1 MTFSCRR
8 TALRKFLYPF
18 AAALL
23 LFLPALVWGNE
34 PLFIKF
40 ATVAPEGSTWMN
52 HMKDLDKTVREKS
65 KGRLGFRIY
74 AGGVAGDE
82 LDTLR
87 KIRIGQIQSAAFSG
101 VGFGQIL
108 PMLRVLDLPFL
119 FRNHDEVDLVHKD
132 MESFFAQHFREK
144 GFELIAWAEVGNVNL
159 FSQHPI
165 RKVGDLERLKVW
177 TWSGDPI
184 AKETFSA
191 MGTNPIPLAITDVTT
206 ALNTGMIDTVYA
218 PPLGA
223 IALQWNLYVKTMT
236 TLPLAH
242 STGAVLIARNFADK
256 MPPDLLK
263 LLKDEFRR
271 AMAEL
276 TGELRKQSQEA
287 VTLLEKGGLQI
298 VPMPD
303 EAELKAFY
311 KVHDE
316 VAQALEGKVYPKD
329 VLDRVYALLKR
340 KPQ

>member
-1 MTFSCRR
+1 
-8 TALRKFLYPF
+8 LRKLLYFF

-23 LFLPALVWGNE
+23 LFLPALVWGE
-34 PLFIKF
+34 GSHIIKF

-52 HMKDLDKTVREKS
+52 AMKELDKTIRAKS

-108 PMLRVLDLPFL
+108 PMVRVLDLPFL
-119 FRNHDEVDLVHKD
+119 FRSDEEVDRVHQE
-132 MESFFAQHFREK
+132 MESFFAGLFREK
-144 GFELIAWAEVGNVNL
+144 GFELLAWAEVGNVHL
-159 FSQHPI
+159 FSQVPI
-165 RKVGDLERLKVW
+165 RNVGDLERLKVW

-236 TLPLAH
+236 SLPLAH
-242 STGAVLIARNFADK
+242 STGAVLVARNFADK
-256 MPPDLLK
+256 MPPELLK
-263 LLKDEFRR
+263 LLKEEFRS

-276 TGELRKQSQEA
+276 TVELRKQSRESIA
-287 VTLLEKGGLQI
+287 LLQKSGLRI
-298 VPMPD
+298 VPMP
-303 EAELKAFY
+303 AEPDLNAFY
-311 KVHDE
+311 KVHDR
-316 VAQALEGKVYPKD
+316 VAQALEGEMYPKD
-329 VLDRVYALLKR
+329 VLDRVYAILKR
-340 KPQ
+340 KSP

>member
-1 MTFSCRR
+1 M
-8 TALRKFLYPF
+8 RKLLYPIS
-18 AAALL
+18 AALL
-23 LFLPALVWGNE
+23 LFLPALVWGDE
-34 PLFIKF
+34 PLIIKF

-52 HMKDLDKTVREKS
+52 HMKELDKTIREKS

-108 PMLRVLDLPFL
+108 PMVRVLDLPFL
-119 FRNHDEVDLVHKD
+119 FRNDDEVDLVQKE
-132 MESFFAQHFREK
+132 MESFFAQQFRDK
-144 GFELIAWAEVGNVNL
+144 GFELIAWAEVGDVHL
-159 FSQHPI
+159 FSQYPI
-165 RKVGDLERLKVW
+165 RKVADLERLKVW

-223 IALQWNLYVKTMT
+223 IALQWNLYVRTMT
-236 TLPLAH
+236 SLPLAH
-242 STGAVLIARNFADK
+242 STGAVLVARSFADK
-256 MPPDLLK
+256 MPPDLFR

-271 AMAEL
+271 DMVEL
-276 TGELRKQSQEA
+276 TVELRKQSQEA
-287 VTLLEKGGLQI
+287 VALLQKGGLQI
-298 VPMPD
+298 VPVPD
-303 EAELKAFY
+303 EADLKAFY

-316 VAQALEGKVYPKD
+316 VARALEGKVYPKE
-329 VLDRVYALLKR
+329 VLDRVYTILKR

>member
-1 MTFSCRR
+1 
-8 TALRKFLYPF
+8 LRKLLYLF
-18 AAALL
+18 VVALS
-23 LFLPALVWGNE
+23 LFPPALVWADG
-34 PLFIKF
+34 PVIIKF

-52 HMKDLDKTVREKS
+52 AMQDLDKTIRAKS
-65 KGRLGFRIY
+65 KERLSFRIY

-108 PMLRVLDLPFL
+108 PMVRVLDLPFL
-119 FRNHDEVDLVHKD
+119 FRNDEELDLVHKE
-132 MESFFAQHFREK
+132 MESFFAGRFREK
-144 GFELIAWAEVGNVNL
+144 GFELIAWAEVGNIHL
-159 FSQHPI
+159 FSQVPI
-165 RKVGDLERLKVW
+165 RTLGDLERRKVW

-223 IALQWNLYVKTMT
+223 IALQWNLYVKAMT
-236 TLPLAH
+236 SLPLAH
-242 STGAVLIARNFADK
+242 STGAVLVARNFADK
-256 MPPDLLK
+256 MPPELLK
-263 LLKDEFRR
+263 LLKEEFRS

-276 TGELRKQSQEA
+276 TVELRKQNQDSIA
-287 VTLLEKGGLQI
+287 LLQKSGLQI

-311 KVHDE
+311 KVHDQ
-316 VAQALEGKVYPKD
+316 VAQALEGNVYPKD
-329 VLDRVYALLKR
+329 VLDRVYTILKR
-340 KPQ
+340 KSP

>member
-1 MTFSCRR
+1 
-8 TALRKFLYPF
+8 
-18 AAALL
+18 
-23 LFLPALVWGNE
+23 
-34 PLFIKF
+34 
-40 ATVAPEGSTWMN
+40 
-52 HMKDLDKTVREKS
+52 
-65 KGRLGFRIY
+65 
-74 AGGVAGDE
+74 
-82 LDTLR
+82 
-87 KIRIGQIQSAAFSG
+87 
-101 VGFGQIL
+101 
-108 PMLRVLDLPFL
+108 
-119 FRNHDEVDLVHKD
+119 VDLVHKD

-298 VPMPD
+298 VPMPE

-311 KVHDE
+311 KIHDE
-316 VAQALEGKVYPKD
+316 VARALEGKVYPKD
-329 VLDRVYALLKR
+329 VLDRVYAILQR
-340 KPQ
+340 KLR